1 MLSTYICNH
10 QAQLLCI
17 SKAQCCPFTSVG
29 YVKTLKKKLLETTW
43 LTAKKNNTPQ
53 HFTQPDLT
61 LINTLVTSEQSL
73 DVTAQACIEVM
84 ANLPQ
89 TINLAFIN
97 SLLNSPSLH
106 DLAKAVIYKVLL
118 QQHSFNLI
126 ALIDLN
132 TIYLALADSTEQ
144 EATSAETVA
153 LISAFNSNANI
164 QVLKHVFDEL
174 CKSKLVNSPLMSLFL
189 LSLSWEQV
197 NALSKY
203 ASNVLTVDETLHVL
217 LQSGYVKLVPL
228 ACMSLN
234 QVENPTAIIALIRR
248 MLGDKLDLLV
258 SYDIQVNAFNAE
270 QQALVAFKQQLQ
282 QNWPKYEEELCLQRF
297 VGGKSLN
304 KRLNAIEMSAMDC
317 YSQAIFNLYTYYKS
331 MAKNVKAEAQA

>member
-1 MLSTYICNH
+1 MLSTYLSNH
-10 QAQLLCI
+10 QAQLLHI

-29 YVKTLKKKLLETTW
+29 YVKTLKKKLLEITW

-53 HFTQPDLT
+53 CFTQPDLT
-61 LINTLVTSEQSL
+61 QLSALVTSKQSL
-73 DVTAQACIEVM
+73 DVISQACIEVM

-97 SLLNSPSLH
+97 ALLNSPSLH
-106 DLAKAVIYKVLL
+106 GLAKAVIYKVLL

-132 TIYLALADSTEQ
+132 TLYFALANSAEQ
-144 EATSAETVA
+144 EVTTAETVA
-153 LISAFNSNANI
+153 LISAFNPNANI
-164 QVLKHVFDEL
+164 KLLKHVFDEL
-174 CKSKLVNSPLMSLFL
+174 YKSGLVNSPLMSLFL

-197 NALSKY
+197 NALSNY
-203 ASNVLTVDETLHVL
+203 ASHVLTVDDTLHVL

-258 SYDIQVNAFNAE
+258 SYDIQLSAFNAE
-270 QQALVAFKQQLQ
+270 QQALDAFKQQLQ
-282 QNWPKYEEELCLQRF
+282 QNWPKYEEKLCVQRL
-297 VGGKSLN
+297 VAGKALN
-304 KRLNAIEMSAMDC
+304 HKLNAIEMSAMDC